1 MDGRV
6 KFFSLLK
13 TATDGSRLKSYLI
26 AFLYARVPKY
36 IFSRFFLGQNFFDLP
51 RPWMAVDFDL
61 LQWHFLFTH
70 FS

>member
-36 IFSRFFLGQNFFDLP
+36 IFSRFFLGQNFSAPTQAMDGRRF
-51 RPWMAVDFDL
+51 
-61 LQWHFLFTH
+61 
-70 FS
+70 